1 MGGLSLRFRL
11 TLALF
16 LVALVAV
23 GIVALLAAGATTSQF
38 STYVQHGPQMMMGR
52 RILLDAAEQ
61 YSEQGGWGNARSLA
75 SRLARD
81 YSARVIILEPDG
93 SVLADSEPDAKTPP
107 GRPQALLLPD
117 GRVAGYLLIGPAG
130 AGAAERVFL
139 STTYRWLIVGAVLAA
154 GLALLA
160 GTIVSKRFTA
170 PLAELTAASRRMA
183 AGDHAARVQ
192 ATGGAELAGLGE
204 AFNEMAQSVENSE
217 ALRRRL
223 IADVAHELR
232 TPIATLRSR
241 LEALRD
247 GVLPT
252 DEATLATLAD
262 EVLVLS
268 SLVDDL
274 QELSLAESGALRYER
289 EPVDLGSLVA
299 EEAERFRVGLEAKG
313 VALEVSCP
321 EPLTVVADRKRLGQ
335 VIRNLLDNAAKHT
348 EAGAV
353 GVRCSAADG
362 GAAIEVSDTGAGIAA
377 DALPYVFERFYRAD
391 QSRERRTGGTGIG
404 LTISRR
410 IVEDHGGR
418 IEATSMP
425 GKGTTMSVWLP
436 RS

>member
-1 MGGLSLRFRL
+1 MGGRSLRFRL
-11 TLALF
+11 TVALF
-16 LVALVAV
+16 LVALAAV
-23 GIVALLAAGATTSQF
+23 GIVAVLAAGTTTSQF

-61 YSEQGGWGNARSLA
+61 YSRQGGWGKASSMA

-81 YSARVIILEPDG
+81 YSARVMILDSDG
-93 SVLADSEPDAKTPP
+93 SLLADSEPDADAPP

-117 GRVAGYLLIGPAG
+117 GRIAGYLLVGPAG

-139 STTYRWLIVGAVLAA
+139 ATTYRWLAVGALLAA

-183 AGDHAARVQ
+183 AGDHAARVE
-192 ATGGAELAGLGE
+192 ARGGAELIGLGE
-204 AFNEMAQSVENSE
+204 AFNDMAKSVESSE

-223 IADVAHELR
+223 IGDVAHELR

-274 QELSLAESGALRYER
+274 QELSLAESGALRYEK
-289 EPVDLGSLVA
+289 EPVDLGTLVA

-321 EPLTVVADRKRLGQ
+321 EALTVVADRKRLGQ

-348 EAGAV
+348 ESGAV
-353 GVRCSAADG
+353 SVRCLRAEG
-362 GAAIEVSDTGAGIAA
+362 GAAVEVADTGAGISE

-418 IEATSMP
+418 IEAGSVP

-436 RS
+436 L

>member
-1 MGGLSLRFRL
+1 MGGRSLRFRL

-23 GIVALLAAGATTSQF
+23 GLVAVLAAGATTSQF
-38 STYVQHGPQMMMGR
+38 STYVQRGPQMMMGR
-52 RILLDAAEQ
+52 RILVDAAEQ
-61 YSEQGGWGNARSLA
+61 YAQQGGWGNVRSLA

-81 YSARVIILEPDG
+81 YSARVIILEADG
-93 SVLADSEPDAKTPP
+93 TVLADSEPDADTPP

-117 GRVAGYLLIGPAG
+117 GQVAGYLLVGPAG
-130 AGAAERVFL
+130 EGAAERVFL
-139 STTYRWLIVGAVLAA
+139 STTYRWLIVGALLAA

-183 AGDHAARVQ
+183 AGDHAARVE
-192 ATGGAELAGLGE
+192 ATGGAELTGLGE
-204 AFNEMAQSVENSE
+204 AFNDMAESVENSE

-247 GVLPT
+247 RVLPS

-274 QELSLAESGALRYER
+274 QELSLAESGALRYEK
-289 EPVDLGSLVA
+289 EPIDVGALAA

-313 VALEVSCP
+313 VALDVSCP
-321 EPLTVVADRKRLGQ
+321 ADLTVLGDPKRLGQ

-348 EAGAV
+348 ETGAV

-410 IVEDHGGR
+410 IVEDHGGH
-418 IEATSMP
+418 IEAASLP
-425 GKGTTMSVWLP
+425 GKGTTVRVWLP